1 MPMETVLMYAIG
13 LLLGLIGIG
22 LAELSYVFIKRYD
35 VPGFYWPDI
44 EEDEESDV

>member
-1 MPMETVLMYAIG
+1 MEALIG
-13 LLLGLIGIG
+13 LILGLIGIG

-35 VPGFYWPDI
+35 IAGFYWPDM

>member
-1 MPMETVLMYAIG
+1 MSMETVLMYSIG

-35 VPGFYWPDI
+35 IPGFYWPDL
-44 EEDEESDV
+44 EEDDESDV

>member
-1 MPMETVLMYAIG
+1 MYAIG

-35 VPGFYWPDI
+35 IPGFYWPDI
-44 EEDEESDV
+44 EEDEDSDV